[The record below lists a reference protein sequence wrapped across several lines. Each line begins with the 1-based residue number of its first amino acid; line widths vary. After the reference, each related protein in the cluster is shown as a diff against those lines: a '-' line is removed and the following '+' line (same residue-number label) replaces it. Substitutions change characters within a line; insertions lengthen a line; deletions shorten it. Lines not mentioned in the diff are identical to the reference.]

1 MSKENIKSFFVSYEF
16 WIFILPIVLIV
27 LLVVILS
34 ICFTTVYDTSNSSD
48 NNNNNDHKVPGG
60 SQVISTKTNE
70 TINKICL
77 EPIESGSCRASIQMY
92 AFNVD
97 QWRCISFIYG
107 GCDGNSNR
115 FASVEECEATCY

>member
-1 MSKENIKSFFVSYEF
+1 MIGNVSELYS
-16 WIFILPIVLIV
+16 WVR
-27 LLVVILS
+27 LVVSTKLKTYKQFGRTNLPS
-34 ICFTTVYDTSNSSD
+34 TTNYHYPIDKKNAV
-48 NNNNNDHKVPGG
+48 KLLIK
-60 SQVISTKTNE
+60 VISIKTNE